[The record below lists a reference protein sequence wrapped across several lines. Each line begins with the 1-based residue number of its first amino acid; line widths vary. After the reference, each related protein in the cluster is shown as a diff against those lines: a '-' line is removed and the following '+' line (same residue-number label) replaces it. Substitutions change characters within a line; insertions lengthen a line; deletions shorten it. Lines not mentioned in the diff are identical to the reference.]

1 LAEKKPTITEA
12 PQPAGPYTEPREKA
26 DPAHRDAGQIA
37 ADEHNQRQQERDQAE
52 QERRRQ
58 IEQDEQANS

>member
-1 LAEKKPTITEA
+1 LAEKKPTSE
-12 PQPAGPYTEPREKA
+12 PLQPVGPYTEPREKA

-37 ADEHNQRQQERDQAE
+37 ADEHNERQQARDQAE

-58 IEQDEQANS
+58 AEQQQEG

>member
-1 LAEKKPTITEA
+1 LAEKKPTATEA
-12 PQPAGPYTEPREKA
+12 PQPSGPYSEPREAA
-26 DPAHRDAGQIA
+26 DPSHRDAGQIA

-58 IEQDEQANS
+58 AEQQEG

>member
-1 LAEKKPTITEA
+1 MAEKKPTISEA
-12 PQPAGPYTEPREKA
+12 PQPAGPYTEPRAKA

-37 ADEHNQRQQERDQAE
+37 ADEHNERQQARDQAE

-58 IEQDEQANS
+58 AEQQQES